1 MITVRKTFL
10 VVFLFL
16 LITTAVL
23 SFVVPILLPPG
34 SSPEAF
40 YRTIPFRLVVLLSL
54 LLIVTWVWTYLSNRA
69 LTVKRLARVLRQQVG
84 QVFEERFIVN
94 NPSRFGALWL
104 EVVDESP
111 IPGKEGSRVL
121 SNLGGRSERSYVT
134 RTILARRGAFRL
146 GPTLL
151 RTGDPFGLFT
161 YTKEF
166 PETNILLVLPMMVD
180 IERFPAPAGFLPGG
194 RALRQRTPEVTPY
207 AASVREYA
215 PGDPLNRIHWKT
227 TARRDQFMVKE
238 FEQDPLADIWVFVDA
253 HEDVNVGSDEETLE
267 LKDRDPFWIWT
278 KKTKVSLPAETFEYA
293 VSAAASIANYFIRHG
308 RAVGLASAG
317 RGLAVLQA
325 ERSERQLNKI
335 LETLAFIKCEGELPL
350 LGLVEAQAPHLSRG
364 STVVMVTASGQPGV
378 EAAADELMR
387 RDIRPIVVL
396 IEPSSFGGRA
406 NSNELFERIRMS
418 GMPVCRISY
427 GDDLSVALEA
437 CISPLG
443 MGNRPNF

>member
-1 MITVRKTFL
+1 MIRIRRTF
-10 VVFLFL
+10 VAVFFFL

-23 SFVVPILLPPG
+23 TFVLPNLLPAG
-34 SSPEAF
+34 SSPEAY
-40 YRTIPFRLVVLLSL
+40 YRTIPFRLVVLLGL
-54 LLIVTWVWTYLSNRA
+54 LLIVTWVWTYLSSRK
-69 LTVKRLARVLRQQVG
+69 LTVRRFARVLRQQVG
-84 QVFEERFIVN
+84 QVFEERFIIN
-94 NPSRFGALWL
+94 NPSRFGALWV

-121 SNLGGRSERSYVT
+121 SNVIGRSERSYVT
-134 RTILARRGAFRL
+134 RTILTRRGAFRL

-151 RTGDPFGLFT
+151 RTGDPFGLFS

-166 PETNILLVLPMMVD
+166 TNDTTLLVLPM
-180 IERFPAPAGFLPGG
+180 IFELERFPTLAGFLPGG

-238 FEQDPLADIWVFVDA
+238 FEQDPLADIWIFVDA
-253 HEDVNVGSDEETLE
+253 HEDVNVGGDEEILE

-278 KKTKVSLPAETFEYA
+278 KKLKVNLPAETFEYA
-293 VSAAASIANYFIRHG
+293 VSAAASIANYFIRAG

-325 ERSERQLNKI
+325 ERGERQLSKI
-335 LETLAFIKCEGELPL
+335 LETLAFVKSDGKLPL
-350 LGLVEAQAPHLSRG
+350 LGLVTAQAPHLARG
-364 STVVMVTASGQPGV
+364 STVVLITASSQPGV
-378 EAAADELMR
+378 EAAVDELMR

-418 GMPVCRISY
+418 GTPACKISY
-427 GDDLSVALEA
+427 GDDLSAALDA
-437 CISPLG
+437 SVFPLG
-443 MGNRPNF
+443 PGNRLY